1 MQRVVGVGAGKLVP
15 HHEAHGRAALLEVAL
30 LEEARGHGLALN
42 PADLVHDRH
51 AAGGLHAVDHEEG
64 GVGPALD
71 VEILV
76 ELVLNDDVHPGK
88 GQCAVGAGLEV
99 HVDVGLVAQVGHARV
114 DGDVGV
120 GRGSDIDRGATA
132 LVVVGDLGGAAP
144 RDEDA
149 GTVGGGHPGVG
160 ELGDHLGGHVA
171 RALADLPGGH
181 RVGRADHLQPC
192 GIGVLGPDARGAAH
206 EEHGLAA
213 VLVLKFL
220 ELFGNSIK
228 RLVPGDAHPAR
239 VGGALGVRALHGVVD
254 AVGVVGGLD
263 GRLALGA
270 AVAHRVERRL
280 GVALDLDRAAV
291 LHGDDDAAL
300 VLAAGAA
307 AGADELHAVALVA
320 HLGLD
325 KLVVKRQ
332 GRLGERG
339 EWGTRKRG
347 GGAGDRCHFGKRA
360 ARHALLHVHVPPFRF
375 SCFMRCSGGVL
386 PCCVDRAHD
395 CALACLTELH
405 ALWFGV

>member
-1 MQRVVGVGAGKLVP
+1 MV
-15 HHEAHGRAALLEVAL
+15 
-30 LEEARGHGLALN
+30 
-42 PADLVHDRH
+42 DRH
-51 AAGGLHAVDHEEG
+51 AAGGLHAVYHKEG
-64 GVGPALD
+64 SIGPALD

-76 ELVLNDDVHPGK
+76 EIVLDDEIDPCQTQG
-88 GQCAVGAGLEV
+88 AVGAGLEV

-114 DGDVGV
+114 NRHIGISSRGDV
-120 GRGSDIDRGATA
+120 DRGTAA
-132 LVVVGDLGGAAP
+132 LVVVGDLGGSAP
-144 RDEDA
+144 GDENA
-149 GTVGGGHPGVG
+149 RAVGGGHPGVG

-181 RVGRADHLQPC
+181 RVGRADELQPRTV
-192 GIGVLGPDARGAAH
+192 GVLGPDARSAAH

-213 VLVLKFL
+213 VLVLELL
-220 ELFGNSIK
+220 ELLGDGAV

-325 KLVVKRQ
+325 KLVVERQ

-339 EWGTRKRG
+339 EWSTRKRG

-375 SCFMRCSGGVL
+375 SCFMRCSDGVL
-386 PCCVDRAHD
+386 PCCVNRAHD